1 MEGEETGMKIGI
13 AGVGR
18 MGAAIAERL
27 METGEDVLVWNRSRD
42 KLATLEAK
50 GAVACASPAALAEAA
65 EVIVTILTDAAA
77 IDAVYDGGDGLL
89 SKKLDGRLVIEMST
103 VRPETEQALAE
114 RVRAAGGAFVECP
127 VGGTVAPAKG
137 GKLLGFA
144 GGEAADVERAR
155 PVLEAL
161 CRRLEHVG
169 PVGAGSSVKLAINLP
184 LAVYWQTL
192 GEALAL
198 CRSLGLDEAR
208 LVDMIGDSSAGPNVL
223 KNRADVV
230 AKALSGEQVAGTFDI
245 DGMRKDLKTM
255 LAEARGLGAD
265 LPITK
270 ATLACYEESAAAGL
284 GGQDGARQS
293 AFWRDRGGD

>member
-1 MEGEETGMKIGI
+1 MKIGI

-27 METGEDVLVWNRSRD
+27 METGQDMLVWNRSRD
-42 KLATLEAK
+42 KLVALEAK

-77 IDAVYDGGDGLL
+77 IEAVYDGADGLL
-89 SKKLDGRLVIEMST
+89 SQELDGRLVIEMST

-114 RVRAAGGAFVECP
+114 RVRRASGAFVECP

-192 GEALAL
+192 GEALSL
-198 CRSLGLDEAR
+198 CRSLGLDETR

-230 AKALSGEQVAGTFDI
+230 AKALSGEQVPGTFDI
-245 DGMRKDLKTM
+245 DGMRKDLKVM
-255 LAEARGLGAD
+255 LDEAEGLGAD

-270 ATLACYEESAAAGL
+270 TALACYEESAAAGF

-293 AFWRDRGGD
+293 AFWRDRVDD

>member
-1 MEGEETGMKIGI
+1 MKIGI

-27 METGEDVLVWNRSRD
+27 METGHEVLVWNRSED
-42 KLATLEAK
+42 KLAALEAK
-50 GAVACASPAALAEAA
+50 GAAVAASPTALAETAD
-65 EVIVTILTDAAA
+65 VIVTILTDAAA
-77 IDAVYDGGDGLL
+77 IEAVYDGADGLL
-89 SKKLDGRLVIEMST
+89 AKKLDGKLVIEMST
-103 VRPETEQALAE
+103 VRPETERALAE
-114 RVRAAGGAFVECP
+114 RVRAAGAAFVECP

-144 GGEAADVERAR
+144 GGEAADVDKAR

-198 CRSLGLDEAR
+198 CHSLGLDEAR

-223 KNRADVV
+223 KNRPEVV
-230 AKALSGEQVAGTFDI
+230 AKALSGEKVPGTFDI
-245 DGMRKDLKTM
+245 DGMRKDLNTM
-255 LAEARGLGAD
+255 LAEAESLGAD
-265 LPITK
+265 LPVTK
-270 ATLACYEESAAAGL
+270 AALACYEESASAGL

-293 AFWRDRGGD
+293 AFWRERAKG

>member
-1 MEGEETGMKIGI
+1 MKIGV

-27 METGEDVLVWNRSRD
+27 IDTGHEVLVWNRTAG
-42 KLATLEAK
+42 KLGDLTAK
-50 GAVACASPAALAEAA
+50 GATASASPKALAEAA
-65 EVIVTILTDAAA
+65 EAIVTILTDAAA
-77 IDAVYDGGDGLL
+77 LKAVYDSGDGLL

-144 GGEAADVERAR
+144 GGEAADIERAR

-192 GEALAL
+192 GEALSL

-223 KNRADVV
+223 KNRPEVV
-230 AKALSGEQVAGTFDI
+230 AKALSGEKVPGTFDI

-255 LAEARGLGAD
+255 LAEAEGLGAD

-270 ATLACYEESAAAGL
+270 AAPACYEESAAAGL

-293 AFWRDRGGD
+293 AFWRDRLDD

>member
-1 MEGEETGMKIGI
+1 MRIGI

-27 METGEDVLVWNRSRD
+27 METGHDVLVWNRTAG
-42 KLATLEAK
+42 KLDGLAAK
-50 GAVACASPAALAEAA
+50 GASTSASPEALAEAA
-65 EVIVTILTDAAA
+65 DTIITILTNADA
-77 IDAVYDGGDGLL
+77 IDAVYGGAHGLL
-89 SKKLDGRLVIEMST
+89 APKLDGKLVIEMST
-103 VRPETEQALAE
+103 VRPEIEQALAE
-114 RVRAAGGAFVECP
+114 RVRAAGAAFVECP

-144 GGEAADVERAR
+144 GGETADVERAR

-169 PVGAGSSVKLAINLP
+169 PVGAGSRVKLAINLP

-198 CRSLGLDEAR
+198 CRSLGLDAAR
-208 LVDMIGDSSAGPNVL
+208 LVDIFGDSSAGPNVL
-223 KNRADVV
+223 KNRPEVV
-230 AKALSGEQVAGTFDI
+230 AKALNGEEVPGTFDI
-245 DGMRKDLKTM
+245 DGMRKDLSTM
-255 LAEARGLGAD
+255 LAEAEGLGAD

-270 ATLACYEESAAAGL
+270 AALACYEESAAAGL
-284 GGQDGARQS
+284 GGLDGAQQS
-293 AFWRDRGGD
+293 AFWRDRAGD

>member
-1 MEGEETGMKIGI
+1 MKIGI

-27 METGEDVLVWNRSRD
+27 METGQDVLVWNRSRD

-50 GAVACASPAALAEAA
+50 GAVACASPVALAEAA
-65 EVIVTILTDAAA
+65 GVIITILTDAAA
-77 IDAVYDGGDGLL
+77 IDAVYDGDDGLL
-89 SKKLDGRLVIEMST
+89 SQQLDGRLVIEMST
-103 VRPETEQALAE
+103 VRPETEQALAQ
-114 RVRAAGGAFVECP
+114 RVRAVGGAFVECP

-192 GEALAL
+192 GEALSL
-198 CRSLGLDEAR
+198 CRSLGLDQAR

-230 AKALSGEQVAGTFDI
+230 ARALSGEKVPGTFDI

-255 LAEARGLGAD
+255 LAEAEGLGTD
-265 LPITK
+265 LPITE
-270 ATLACYEESAAAGL
+270 AALACYEESAAAGL
-284 GGQDGARQS
+284 GSFDGAQQS
-293 AFWRDRGGD
+293 AFWRDRTDG

>member
-1 MEGEETGMKIGI
+1 MKIGI

-27 METGEDVLVWNRSRD
+27 METGQDVLVWNRTSD
-42 KLATLEAK
+42 KLVALEAK
-50 GAVACASPAALAEAA
+50 GAVAYASPAALVEAA

-77 IDAVYDGGDGLL
+77 IEAVYDGDDGLL
-89 SKKLDGRLVIEMST
+89 SQELDGRLVIEMST

-192 GEALAL
+192 GEALSL

-230 AKALSGEQVAGTFDI
+230 AKALSGKQVPGTFDI

-255 LAEARGLGAD
+255 LAEAEGLGAD

-270 ATLACYEESAAAGL
+270 AALACYEESAAAGF

-293 AFWRDRGGD
+293 AFWRDRVDD

>member
-1 MEGEETGMKIGI
+1 MEREETVMKIGI

-27 METGEDVLVWNRSRD
+27 METGQDVLVWNRSRD

-50 GAVACASPAALAEAA
+50 GAVACASPVALAEAA
-65 EVIVTILTDAAA
+65 GVIITILTDAAA
-77 IDAVYDGGDGLL
+77 IDAVYDGDDGLL
-89 SKKLDGRLVIEMST
+89 SQQLDGRLVIEMST
-103 VRPETEQALAE
+103 VRPETEQALAQ
-114 RVRAAGGAFVECP
+114 RVRAVGGAFVECP

-192 GEALAL
+192 GEALSL
-198 CRSLGLDEAR
+198 CRSLGLDQAR

-230 AKALSGEQVAGTFDI
+230 ARALSGEKVPGTFDI

-255 LAEARGLGAD
+255 LAEAEGLGTD
-265 LPITK
+265 LPITE
-270 ATLACYEESAAAGL
+270 AALACYEESAAAGL
-284 GGQDGARQS
+284 GSFDGAQQS
-293 AFWRDRGGD
+293 AFWRDRTDG

>member
-1 MEGEETGMKIGI
+1 MKIGI

-27 METGEDVLVWNRSRD
+27 METGQDVLVWNRTED
-42 KLATLEAK
+42 KLVNLVEK
-50 GAVACASPAALAEAA
+50 GAVACASPKALAEAA
-65 EVIVTILTDAAA
+65 ETIVTILTDEDA
-77 IDAVYDGGDGLL
+77 IEAVYSGADGLL
-89 SKKLDGRLVIEMST
+89 SQELDGRLVIEMST

-114 RVRAAGGAFVECP
+114 RVRTAGGAFVECP

-192 GEALAL
+192 GEALTL
-198 CRSLGLDEAR
+198 CRSLGLDDAR
-208 LVDMIGDSSAGPNVL
+208 LVDIIGDSSAGPNVL
-223 KNRADVV
+223 KNRPQVV
-230 AKALSGEQVAGTFDI
+230 AKALSGDQVPGTFDI
-245 DGMRKDLKTM
+245 DGMRKDLTVM
-255 LAEARGLGAD
+255 LAEADGLGAD

-270 ATLACYEESAAAGL
+270 AALACYEESAAAGL

-293 AFWRDRGGD
+293 AFWRDRTED